1 MKKALLITYYWPPA
15 GGAGVHRWLRMSKY
29 FAENNVELT
38 VYCPENPAYP
48 IFDDD
53 LLAEVSSDLK
63 IIKRKIIEPNQF
75 LKSKSG
81 GSGFTHKKK
90 KSFITKALIW
100 VRGNIFIP
108 DARMLWI
115 RPSTRFLKKY
125 LKANPEITTII
136 TTGPPHS
143 LHLIG
148 RNLKRKL
155 NVHWIADFR
164 DPWSG
169 IDFAEDLSSNERAIR
184 KNKDLEYSVLNEAD
198 HVVTISTGVAEELTE
213 LSKRK
218 IEVVTNGF
226 EFDLNFDS
234 ALTDKFSISHFGSL
248 PNSRNP
254 ELLWKVL
261 AELIVSNKEFRE
273 ALQVDLYGFVDNSI
287 TTSVEKHGLKEF
299 VHLRGNLS
307 HKESVLMQRRT
318 QMLLLIVNNQGNVG
332 GTLTGKFFE
341 YLNSKRP
348 ILAIGPEDGDLNQA
362 IISTESGRL
371 FNYTDSVGLKKYLL
385 ASFELYNN
393 DALHSERKNLVQ
405 FETKNHVSNFIKF
418 VE

>member
-1 MKKALLITYYWPPA
+1 
-15 GGAGVHRWLRMSKY
+15 
-29 FAENNVELT
+29 
-38 VYCPENPAYP
+38 
-48 IFDDD
+48 
-53 LLAEVSSDLK
+53 
-63 IIKRKIIEPNQF
+63 
-75 LKSKSG
+75 
-81 GSGFTHKKK
+81 
-90 KSFITKALIW
+90 
-100 VRGNIFIP
+100 IP

-362 IISTESGRL
+362 IISTESGCL

-385 ASFELYNN
+385 DSFELYNN

>member
-29 FAENNVELT
+29 FAENNIELT

-48 IFDDD
+48 IFDQE
-53 LLAEVSSDLK
+53 LLSEVSLDLK
-63 IIKRKIIEPNQF
+63 IIKHKIIEPNQF

-81 GSGFTHKKK
+81 GAGFTHKEK
-90 KSFITKALIW
+90 KSLITKALIW

-125 LKANPEITTII
+125 LKEHPEITTII
-136 TTGPPHS
+136 STGPPHS

-155 NVHWIADFR
+155 NLHWIADFR

-169 IDFAEDLSSNERAIR
+169 IDFAEDLNSNERAVHR
-184 KNKDLEYSVLNEAD
+184 NKKLEYSVLSEAD
-198 HVVTISTGVAEELTE
+198 HVVTISSGVADELKE
-213 LSKRK
+213 LCDRK

-226 EFDLNFDS
+226 EFNFEFDS
-234 ALTDKFSISHFGSL
+234 KLNEKFTISHFGSM

-261 AELIVSNKEFRE
+261 SELKKENQEFKDS
-273 ALQVDLYGFVDNSI
+273 LSIDLFGFVDVSI
-287 TTSVEKHGLKEF
+287 IESANKFGLETEL
-299 VHLRGNLS
+299 HLKGNLNHS
-307 HKESVLMQRRT
+307 ESILKQRES
-318 QMLLLIVNNQGNVG
+318 QLLLLVVNNQGNVG

-341 YLNSKRP
+341 YINSKRP
-348 ILAIGPEDGDLNQA
+348 ILAIGPKEGDLNRA
-362 IISTESGRL
+362 IESSNSGKL
-371 FNYTDSVGLKKYLL
+371 FDYTDFEGLKTYITDCYGKYTKGLL
-385 ASFELYNN
+385 
-393 DALHSERKNLVQ
+393 
-405 FETKNHVSNFIKF
+405 F
-418 VE
+418 VEGVKTDEFDSQNLTKKFCSMVQ